1 MSRKGSL
8 FVSVEVRL
16 RFAGMLIRIVPPFVR
31 KLIYHL
37 PVANILRQWLNR
49 VTFEGFTWVTVA
61 AGLAQGIHIL
71 IDLSCEKYYYLGT
84 YEQDLQSVFPKILL
98 PGHTVYDVGAH
109 AGFFSL
115 ALARIVGSKG
125 QVYAFEPLPEN
136 YHRIQA
142 ASKKNNL
149 PQIIVIRSAVA
160 NRVGMTNL
168 YIASNTSIGSLLK
181 QGHSSLEVK
190 MISLDSFVY
199 DEGNPPPDLIKID
212 IEGAESL
219 ALEGM
224 NYLAKE
230 FAPTILIE
238 IHEGKAEFVLS
249 WMAEHS
255 YSIYRLH
262 GDLST
267 PIELS
272 RSETGHFLA
281 KHKL

>member
-1 MSRKGSL
+1 
-8 FVSVEVRL
+8 
-16 RFAGMLIRIVPPFVR
+16 MLIGLAPSFVR
-31 KLIYHL
+31 QLIYHL

-49 VTFEGFTWVTVA
+49 VTIEGYTWVTVA
-61 AGLAQGIHIL
+61 AGLAQGIHML

-84 YEQDLQSVFPKILL
+84 YEQDLQSVLPKILL

-125 QVYAFEPLPEN
+125 RVYAFEPLPEN
-136 YHRIQA
+136 YDRIQA
-142 ASKKNNL
+142 ATKKNNL
-149 PQIIVIRSAVA
+149 PQIIVIQSAVA
-160 NRVGMTNL
+160 NRVGMTSL

-181 QGHSSLEVK
+181 QGDSSLEVN
-190 MISLDSFVY
+190 MMSLDSFIY

-230 FAPTILIE
+230 SSPTILIE
-238 IHEGKAEFVLS
+238 IHEGQAEFVLF
-249 WMAEHS
+249 WMAEHG
-255 YSIYRLH
+255 YSIYHLN

-267 PIELS
+267 PVKLS
-272 RSETGHFLA
+272 KSETGHYLA
-281 KHKL
+281 KPQL